1 MNKKKILAE
10 LVGYLVRK
18 EFTVYEVLDAY
29 YEESERHF
37 FEDELPENIPSEE
50 QKNPYELEPLP
61 CSFEGQRELTQDEI
75 NQAVADVNRI
85 FENKALQIN
94 AEKEPAE
101 TLETLET
108 EPETKETEPDFVI
121 PPEMTLKEYRQTQ
134 GYFSYALAKH
144 YTVNGKTI
152 EQYLNENNI
161 TVDLLKHRLA
171 SKCWPFIKA
180 LTQKPR
186 GFNSNNYGKVM
197 PNGLTVSQNLKKNGI
212 TAKQYSCRIF
222 HGEEEYSACTRP
234 LRKFNY
240 KRKKS
245 KVADTVVLPETDVYL
260 DELNKKYDGYF
271 YGKFKDFI
279 LNGKT
284 IDEHLKKNNVSPD
297 RFYDRMKYKGWS
309 IQRAAL
315 TKIEPN
321 FNYDMITDNGK
332 TIRENLVITGIA
344 QSTFLYRLKKGF
356 TIYEACT
363 TSEYDMRS
371 KQTTKGVRAWKK
383 NLEEKLKAENELQ
396 EPEITE
402 PELNGAVADTV
413 IIDTVPAEE
422 SPEPKQEPK
431 KKRGSKKE
439 PKKEP
444 KREYTLDDDPPAKN
458 VVASNVPDLTL
469 VDLCQNM
476 KISMKRLKDRIDKG
490 TFPKP
495 DKGNKWS
502 YAAVRFY
509 FPN

>member
-10 LVGYLVRK
+10 LVGYLVHK

-37 FEDELPENIPSEE
+37 FEDDLPEVTIPSEE
-50 QKNPYELEPLP
+50 Q
-61 CSFEGQRELTQDEI
+61 
-75 NQAVADVNRI
+75 
-85 FENKALQIN
+85 
-94 AEKEPAE
+94 KEPAE
-101 TLETLET
+101 TLET
-108 EPETKETEPDFVI
+108 EPETIETPSETKVTEPDFVI
-121 PPEMTLKEYRQTQ
+121 PPEITLKEYRETQ

-152 EQYLNENNI
+152 EQYLKENDI

-180 LTQKPR
+180 LTQKPK

-234 LRKFNY
+234 VKKYDY

-245 KVADTVVLPETDVYL
+245 KVTDTVVLPETDVYL

-279 LNGKT
+279 LGDKT
-284 IDEHLKKNNVSPD
+284 IDEHLKENNVSPD

-315 TKIEPN
+315 TRIEPN
-321 FNYDMITDNGK
+321 FNYDMITENGK

-344 QSTFLYRLKKGF
+344 QSTFLYRLKKGS

-383 NLEEKLKAENELQ
+383 KLEEKSKAEN
-396 EPEITE
+396 
-402 PELNGAVADTV
+402 ELNGAVADTV
-413 IIDTVPAEE
+413 IIDTVPVEE
-422 SPEPKQEPK
+422 PEPKQEPK
-431 KKRGSKKE
+431 KRAKKGSKKE

-444 KREYTLDDDPPAKN
+444 KKEYTLDDDPPAKN

-502 YAAVRFY
+502 YASVRFY